1 MVRFSK
7 FAPWRGDDLVFQ
19 TQLGSPRGRCWDVS
33 ILQAAWWCLLGDF
46 VEKKHG
52 KKLRKKK
59 ATLHQWHLWLCAFKI
74 CMPLWHPFRRVDSQ
88 GFFLVRYGLPR
99 CILACM
105 HAEAASNQ
113 HLRVQNPN
121 LDIEGGLW
129 APHPSAL
136 GGSQVSDRNY
146 ISDCAELWKGWYG
159 CFPDSSY
166 QISVCL
172 EPTFVFLP
180 SGNLT

>member
-1 MVRFSK
+1 M
-7 FAPWRGDDLVFQ
+7 
-19 TQLGSPRGRCWDVS
+19 
-33 ILQAAWWCLLGDF
+33 
-46 VEKKHG
+46 E

-59 ATLHQWHLWLCAFKI
+59 PLCTSDI
-74 CMPLWHPFRRVDSQ
+74 CDFVPSKFACLFAPFSQSDSQ

-146 ISDCAELWKGWYG
+146 ISDCAELWKGWLG
-159 CFPDSSY
+159 
-166 QISVCL
+166 
-172 EPTFVFLP
+172 VFLIQATRSQFAWNQP
-180 SGNLT
+180 LFFYPLVI